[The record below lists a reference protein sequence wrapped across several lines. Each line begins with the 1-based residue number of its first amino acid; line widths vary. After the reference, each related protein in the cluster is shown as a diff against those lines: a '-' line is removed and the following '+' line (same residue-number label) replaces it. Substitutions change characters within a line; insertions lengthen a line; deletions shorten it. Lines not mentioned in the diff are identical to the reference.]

1 MQILVIAQI
10 YAPDS
15 GGSSTRAV
23 NVVKGLLARGHE
35 VSVIAGFPHY
45 PNGARPAAYK
55 WKLISVQ
62 NQGSL
67 SITRCWVP
75 GIASRGLLNRL
86 LLFTIFSITSL
97 FALGLL
103 KRPNVV
109 WAGNPTTFSF
119 FPGFVFSRAYRCPIV
134 RNADDLWPETVW
146 ELGLI
151 QSHLLF
157 LVAEFLSKL
166 SYRLA
171 DAVTP
176 ISAGYVDRIANHYG
190 VSRELIQVVEVG
202 LDLNTV
208 EVEVPQLELTQH
220 SFTVLYSGTL
230 GRGYSFRTI
239 LEASRLLLD
248 HPEIKVIIRGAGE
261 LADSIRSQASKL
273 KLKNITLRL
282 GWINQQDL
290 SSIMSSADA
299 FLLPMPALP
308 FVDSGLPT
316 KVFEYQAMGKP
327 IICCSSGES
336 AEYVSNTQCGVV
348 VPAVNPAALA
358 KAILELSTDR
368 ERCESMGDMG
378 RKSVREYST
387 IKIGEKMERVFMQ
400 VMSSRK
406 LNPR

>member
-1 MQILVIAQI
+1 MRILVIAQM
-10 YAPDS
+10 YPPDS

-23 NVVKGLLARGHE
+23 NVVKGLLTRGHE

-45 PNGARPAAYK
+45 PDGVRPAAYK
-55 WKLISVQ
+55 RKLISVQ

-67 SITRCWVP
+67 FITRCWVP
-75 GIASRGLLNRL
+75 AIASRGLLNRL

-103 KRPNVV
+103 KRPDVV

-119 FPGFVFSRAYRCPIV
+119 FPGFVLSRAYRCPIV

-166 SYRLA
+166 TYRLA

-176 ISAGYVDRIANHYG
+176 ISAGYVDRIADHYG
-190 VSRELIQVVEVG
+190 VRRELIQVVEVG

-208 EVEVPQLELTQH
+208 EEEEGQSELKQH
-220 SFTVLYSGTL
+220 SFTVLYSGML
-230 GRGYSFRTI
+230 GYGYSFRTI
-239 LEASRLLLD
+239 LEAARLLLD
-248 HPEIKVIIRGAGE
+248 NPEIKVIIRGAGE
-261 LADSIRSQASKL
+261 LADSIQSQSSKL
-273 KLKNITLRL
+273 KLRNMTLRL
-282 GWINQQDL
+282 GWINQKDL
-290 SSIMSSADA
+290 SSILSSADA

-308 FVDSGLPT
+308 FVELGLPT

-327 IICCSSGES
+327 IICCSSGE
-336 AEYVSNTQCGVV
+336 AAKYVLTTQCGVV
-348 VPAVNPAALA
+348 VPPENPKALA

-368 ERCESMGDMG
+368 ERCEWMGDKG
-378 RKSVREYST
+378 RKSVREFST
-387 IKIGEKMERVFMQ
+387 GKIGEKIERVLLQ
-400 VMSSRK
+400 VTKSHM
-406 LNPR
+406 